1 MSLVR
6 LVARPM
12 MASMFVVGGVNALK
26 NTDAMAIR
34 AKVVTDRVVPLVQR
48 ALPAVTIP
56 TDPATLVRINA
67 VAQIGA
73 AAALATGRSPRL
85 ASAVLAVSLVPTTV
99 SGHPF
104 WEESDPQARTAQTVH
119 FFKNV
124 SMFGGLLL
132 AAADTEGKPGL
143 AWRAGHA
150 VKAARRESRRLART
164 ARREAKLAKAQL
176 T

>member
-6 LVARPM
+6 LIARPM
-12 MASMFVVGGVNALK
+12 MASMFVLGGVKALR

-34 AKVVTDRVVPLVQR
+34 AKKVTDRFVPLAQR
-48 ALPAVTIP
+48 ALPDAPIP

-67 VAQIGA
+67 LTQIGA
-73 AAALATGRSPRL
+73 AAALATGRSPRV
-85 ASAVLAVSLVPTTV
+85 ASAVLAASLVPTTI

-104 WEESDPQARTAQTVH
+104 WEESDPEAKRAQTVQ
-119 FFKNV
+119 FAKNV

-132 AAADTEGKPGL
+132 AAVDTEGKPGL
-143 AWRAGHA
+143 AWRASHA
-150 VKAARRESRRLART
+150 AQSARKESRRLART